1 MTFVI
6 CCVMKEGSGTPIKDW
21 FGCRIDV
28 DVTLS
33 TLYHE
38 FCDGKFDDQPV
49 EDAQWHAFATVKIGS
64 SRSCTKDFTKVSSS
78 SFVTDMTKTLGPF
91 HAAKKMARKTRDE
104 LETHLDT
111 FLYSCGRMLWNE
123 EDEERSDLM
132 HVYVRANLDCQS
144 QIEFTYYSAGF
155 EDICIHCGTID

>member
-1 MTFVI
+1 MKGRDLPKGHACPFNPSAQTAKNVGSVI
-6 CCVMKEGSGTPIKDW
+6 QCEEC
-21 FGCRIDV
+21 
-28 DVTLS
+28 
-33 TLYHE
+33 
-38 FCDGKFDDQPV
+38 GK
-49 EDAQWHAFATVKIGS
+49 W
-64 SRSCTKDFTKVSSS
+64 RC
-78 SFVTDMTKTLGPF
+78 L

-111 FLYSCGRMLWNE
+111 FLYSCGSMLWNE

-155 EDICIHCGTID
+155 EDICIHCGTVDKTSQN